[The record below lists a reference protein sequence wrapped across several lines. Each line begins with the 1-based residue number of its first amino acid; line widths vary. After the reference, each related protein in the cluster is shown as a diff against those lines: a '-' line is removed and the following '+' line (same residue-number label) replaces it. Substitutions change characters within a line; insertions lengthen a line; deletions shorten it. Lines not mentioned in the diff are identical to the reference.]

1 MIEPRKPALLGLTAY
16 LITGLTIG
24 ITHLLAHGIL
34 GLNPVAD
41 AVDSPVVDA
50 IRDGSAFPVVMFA
63 FLLMLPLLTVAVAAL
78 MGRHGGRTQQPAAG
92 AAAVTTVIGVPLVW
106 VNFAIATLLVGAILG
121 AQGLDDA
128 FAQSVDALVASLVQV
143 LLVLGPLVAVAALV
157 AQRALVWA
165 DHTEA
170 AISGH
175 PVEPGYP
182 VEHPEHLGAT
192 DPGAWE
198 TPPEGETGPEPFV
211 SDTMLHD
218 HPVDC
223 PRCGRAFT
231 VSGERPLRI
240 SCPECGK
247 TGTIQ

>member
-16 LITGLTIG
+16 LLTGLTIG
-24 ITHLLAHGIL
+24 VTHLLAHGIL
-34 GLNPVAD
+34 GLNPVREAITG
-41 AVDSPVVDA
+41 PVTA
-50 IRDGSAFPVVMFA
+50 TIRDGSAYSIALLA
-63 FLLMLPLLTVAVAAL
+63 FLLFLPILTVGIAAL

-92 AAAVTTVIGVPLVW
+92 AAALTTLIGVPLVW
-106 VNFAIATLLVGAILG
+106 VNLAIATLLVGAVLG

-128 FAQSVDALVASLVQV
+128 FAQSVDALIASLVQL
-143 LLVLGPLVAVAALV
+143 LLVLGPLVGIAALV

-170 AISGH
+170 AIGAH
-175 PVEPGYP
+175 PGGPSYP

-198 TPPEGETGPEPFV
+198 TPPEPEVEGEPHGEQ
-211 SDTMLHD
+211 MLYD

-223 PRCGRAFT
+223 PRCGRTFK